1 MQNSYECVRVFER
14 NRTNYIHKFT
24 YINID
29 VMQRDAPACVSCL
42 EAPQELDDDGLTSE
56 G

>member
-14 NRTNYIHKFT
+14 NGTNYIHKFT

-29 VMQRDAPACVSCL
+29 VIQRDVL
-42 EAPQELDDDGLTSE
+42 K
-56 G
+56 